1 MLRHS
6 ASRNGQEP
14 TDMQRRIFMGGALA
28 VLLSPSGRVLA
39 EENHRGPENPFI
51 VLLKGLYQPVSF
63 ADAPPNN
70 LGLSM
75 VNLSDGSYSRTR
87 IYPVFG
93 IRESKDE
100 DRPIGSFYVQF
111 TGDLCAYDLP
121 GGALVMRFNSPPPG
135 APPGFNGFVPFP
147 DGKGGNFLEGTFEL
161 VILEATG
168 IYKAFQGGHNH
179 MVDRLHQL
187 ANGSFDEFCFCNI
200 SQYDFP

>member
-1 MLRHS
+1 
-6 ASRNGQEP
+6 
-14 TDMQRRIFMGGALA
+14 MQRRIFMGGTLA
-28 VLLSPSGRVLA
+28 ALLSPSGRVLA

-100 DRPIGSFYVQF
+100 DRPIGNFYVQF
-111 TGDLCAYDLP
+111 AGNLCAYDLP
-121 GGALVMRFNSPPPG
+121 GGALAMRFNSPPAG

-168 IYKAFQGGHNH
+168 IYKAFQVGHNH

-187 ANGSFDEFCFCNI
+187 VNGNFDEFCFCNI